1 MIDAAT
7 YKLKL
12 FPEPFSS
19 GRGIAAC
26 PADLPRV
33 FFDSILL
40 NSLGTEDPEY
50 QRARDKADVDAVLAG
65 DGERYERV
73 IKRYQN
79 YISKI
84 LWRFSRDRQVHEEL
98 VHDTFVEAYM
108 SLGGYKAQSPLSAWL
123 ATIATRQGYKYWR
136 DKSLQTA
143 KPLPVE
149 EWDLLADTSSAQS
162 LEPETVSEVLFR
174 LLEQLPPRDRLIL
187 TVRYVEGCSVEEA
200 ADRCGWSR
208 AMVKVQTWRAKNKL
222 LQLYNE
228 SIGGKDHEDRK

>member
-1 MIDAAT
+1 MIKTGTSQLVSFSVPGGADGGFA
-7 YKLKL
+7 K
-12 FPEPFSS
+12 FPAEMLSDF
-19 GRGIAAC
+19 C
-26 PADLPRV
+26 
-33 FFDSILL
+33 DSIMV
-40 NSLGTEDPEY
+40 NIREKEDPDF
-50 QRARDKADVDAVLAG
+50 QIVRDKADVDAVLAG
-65 DGERYERV
+65 EGGRYEKI

-108 SLGGYKAQSPLSAWL
+108 SLGGYKAQSPLSNWL
-123 ATIATRQGYKYWR
+123 ATIATRQGYKHWR
-136 DKSLQTA
+136 EQSSQMA

-149 EWDLLADTSSAQS
+149 EWDLLADTSAAES

-174 LLEQLPPRDRLIL
+174 LLEQLPPRDRLVL
-187 TVRYVEGCSVEEA
+187 TLRYIEGCSVEEA
-200 ADRCGWSR
+200 ALRSGWSR

-228 SIGGKDHEDRK
+228 SIGGKDYEDRK